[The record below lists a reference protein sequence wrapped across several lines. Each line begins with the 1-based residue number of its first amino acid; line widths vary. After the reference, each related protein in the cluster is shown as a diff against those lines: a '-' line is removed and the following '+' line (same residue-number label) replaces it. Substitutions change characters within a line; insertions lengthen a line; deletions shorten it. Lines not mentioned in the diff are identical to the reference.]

1 MLSLEFSFPN
11 SWKEVIR
18 TLRQEHLSILL
29 IGRGNMLW
37 ISFENLEYWRVNY
50 HPPKGRW
57 LLGSHRLL
65 FKKFGIWVST
75 WILRQPLFLQACPHR
90 RYCIGYSYPQRYFFM
105 YVLYHIFY
113 WYTMFLV
120 TYSDIEYQSFLLH
133 WKMQISITRYQYSS
147 YTFSK
152 GLNSGKPCRTYFD
165 MYIKMIMQA
174 IQHLQ
179 DVILRLKYW

>member
-1 MLSLEFSFPN
+1 MQNLGFCKFTVYICQKIVFSNFYIQLFYFLQQKKHPFIDAFFGILFF
-11 SWKEVIR
+11 WIHERERRLWLTKR

-90 RYCIGYSYPQRYFFM
+90 LYCIGS
-105 YVLYHIFY
+105 
-113 WYTMFLV
+113 
-120 TYSDIEYQSFLLH
+120 
-133 WKMQISITRYQYSS
+133 
-147 YTFSK
+147 
-152 GLNSGKPCRTYFD
+152 
-165 MYIKMIMQA
+165 
-174 IQHLQ
+174 
-179 DVILRLKYW
+179 

>member
-1 MLSLEFSFPN
+1 MGRKSPFSFLKDLFSSFLNPQTFCKTWYSASLQFIYVRKSFFKISTYN
-11 SWKEVIR
+11 FFWPSFSQQKKHPFIDAFFGILFFWIHERRLRFTKI

-90 RYCIGYSYPQRYFFM
+90 LYCIGS
-105 YVLYHIFY
+105 
-113 WYTMFLV
+113 
-120 TYSDIEYQSFLLH
+120 
-133 WKMQISITRYQYSS
+133 
-147 YTFSK
+147 
-152 GLNSGKPCRTYFD
+152 
-165 MYIKMIMQA
+165 
-174 IQHLQ
+174 
-179 DVILRLKYW
+179 